1 MAKRRSN
8 AKSKQFHFE
17 GDISYNVVEMPNQKK
32 FSHYDLKNIKPLT
45 DSQKKVFDTWG
56 EDLSMELVGS
66 AGTGKS
72 MVALYLAMNEILTGQ
87 SEYNKLIIIRSAVPS
102 REVGHLP
109 GTLQE
114 KTEIYELP
122 YKQLF
127 DDIFKKTNQYKYL
140 KEAHIVDFQ
149 TTSFIRGLTFD
160 NAIVLFD
167 ECQNATYEEL
177 STVITRLAG
186 TSKLILCGDTK
197 QNDLIFRKSDV
208 SGFQK
213 FLNIT
218 RTMPSMRKVTFT
230 LQDVVR
236 GGLVKE
242 FLQSEEWYEEQRNKG
257 K

>member
-167 ECQNATYEEL
+167 EAQSANYHEL
-177 STVITRLAG
+177 ATVITRLG
-186 TSKLILCGDTK
+186 KNSKIIICGDTK
-197 QNDLIFRKSDV
+197 QNDLFNKRNDE
-208 SGFQK
+208 SGLPK
-213 FLNIT
+213 LLEIT
-218 RTMPSMRKVTFT
+218 RMMSSFRKVTFT
-230 LQDVVR
+230 VDDIVR
-236 GGLVKE
+236 SEFIKE
-242 FLQSEEWYEEQRNKG
+242 FLMAEERYNQLK